1 MRPRDG
7 PCEPASA
14 KRPLPKAWNQRRVR
28 VVSPHP
34 VIRAGVA
41 GLLQPDPTIIVVT
54 GDAAVDASSDV
65 DVVIYDV
72 FGLHVDGGAGFQRQ
86 VRAHP
91 GRVLALSRV
100 LQPGLT
106 ARALDLGAVAAI
118 SIEAEA
124 EEFAAAVH
132 AAAGGHLHDG
142 SAADRANQRARQRH
156 LGHDLDLSAR
166 ERQVL
171 ALIVAGAPNN
181 DIAHQLYVSI
191 NTVKTLIRSAYK
203 KIGVTS
209 RAQAVAWGI
218 EHGYPPNRSMIASS
232 RPNLTTAGEA
242 SPEP

>member
-1 MRPRDG
+1 MHPADG
-7 PCEPASA
+7 PCELASA
-14 KRPLPKAWNQRRVR
+14 KRPVSKVRNQRSVR

-41 GLLQPDPTIIVVT
+41 GLLQPDSSVIVLT
-54 GDAAVDASSDV
+54 GDAADDATSVDV

-72 FGLHVDGGAGFQRQ
+72 FGLHIDRGIGLQQQ

-106 ARALDLGAVAAI
+106 ARALNLGAVAAI

-132 AAAGGHLHDG
+132 AAAAGHLQDG
-142 SAADRANQRARQRH
+142 SAADLANQRARQRH
-156 LGHDLDLSAR
+156 LGHDLDLTTR
-166 ERQVL
+166 EHQVL
-171 ALIVAGAPNN
+171 ALIVTGAPNN

-203 KIGVTS
+203 KIGVTTRS
-209 RAQAVAWGI
+209 QAVAWGI
-218 EHGYPPNRSMIASS
+218 EHGYPPDRPVSTGPS
-232 RPNLTTAGEA
+232 RPNPTIAGE
-242 SPEP
+242 S